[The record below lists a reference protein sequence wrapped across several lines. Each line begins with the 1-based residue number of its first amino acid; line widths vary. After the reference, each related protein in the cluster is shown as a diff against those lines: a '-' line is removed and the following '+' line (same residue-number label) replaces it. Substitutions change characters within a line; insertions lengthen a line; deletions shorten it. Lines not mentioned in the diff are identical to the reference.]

1 MSRNYTLNVKDFGPT
16 ADASV
21 DMRPLTVFVGP
32 SNTGKSY
39 LATLIYALHRCLR
52 DPGELPELPDQ
63 AAPDPDVLTSAMLAQ
78 WAAATARSRA
88 DTAPGCLLIFPRKS
102 MSSSSRS
109 PGDVALLPEQV
120 GVWLFRTGARDR
132 GSTVA
137 EIKLE
142 DSRLFS
148 SSFDEVAADTYN
160 KWARIADLV
169 EKGR

>member
-88 DTAPGCLLIFPRKS
+88 DTGPGCLP
-102 MSSSSRS
+102 
-109 PGDVALLPEQV
+109 DLPEEV
-120 GVWLFRTGARDR
+120 NEFVKSFPWRRGTPSRTSWRLAVQDRRKRPRIDCSRDQA
-132 GSTVA
+132 GGLT
-137 EIKLE
+137 
-142 DSRLFS
+142 
-148 SSFDEVAADTYN
+148 
-160 KWARIADLV
+160 LV
-169 EKGR
+169 FIQL